1 MAWDVR
7 EREISEEQSKEVK
20 GELINMTHTWDKE
33 ESESPTGME
42 PMPMTSRTHGGHSIH
57 WDTRTHGE
65 QGHFKWVHM
74 WQASCILQGGVLV
87 WWTRV
92 LRWIPKTI
100 GGQWTALIRDDWNP
114 REGKRSPRALKAAV
128 DLSEKLLNGYTWY
141 SCIQESGTSRS
152 QHLLFQFIHH
162 DQRKK
167 TKRNS

>member
-7 EREISEEQSKEVK
+7 EREISEEQSEEVK

-33 ESESPTGME
+33 ESESPMGME

-57 WDTRTHGE
+57 WDMRPHGE

-100 GGQWTALIRDDWNP
+100 GGRWTALMRDDWNP

-128 DLSEKLLNGYTWY
+128 DLSEKLLIYLVQLYPREWNKQVTAFAVPIYTSWPKKK
-141 SCIQESGTSRS
+141 
-152 QHLLFQFIHH
+152 
-162 DQRKK
+162 DQKE
-167 TKRNS
+167 